1 MEELLAYAY
10 LLGEGLIEF
19 NVYENRLNEM
29 FENDTENEDLIELE
43 YLSSSLKETI
53 IYIRAHINYNT
64 MDINKFGKKL
74 FELLKP
80 IYNTMDIETFA
91 KAMNSLWHGLAD
103 NMQDIDPF
111 WMLSYA
117 DEPLSWGDKE
127 QTRELFEKA
136 ITYYDNEK

>member
-53 IYIRAHINYNT
+53 IYIRAHTNYNT

>member
-1 MEELLAYAY
+1 MEEFLAYAY

-53 IYIRAHINYNT
+53 IYIRAHTNYNT